1 VPLAACDAESQR
13 YLIGL
18 GGFFRGLEEQKER
31 AVERTE
37 TVSSWPRL
45 KARVERAGVTQTE
58 LAQAAGMTQGNISEI
73 LNGRA
78 YVGPERMARLMKALR
93 ERGVD
98 V

>member
-1 VPLAACDAESQR
+1 MLATCDAEASD
-13 YLIGL
+13 LSVF

-45 KARVERAGVTQTE
+45 KAKVAHAGVTQTE

-78 YVGPERMARLMKALR
+78 YVGPTRMARLVKALR
-93 ERGVD
+93 ERGVE